1 MIFSAQMNRLLA
13 FFKNGKAA
21 DTNIYKPDDVAAA
34 MSANE
39 AAYAAGISAKHIAS
53 GAFRILPFSGVDG
66 SGETPNL
73 ACTLTGALAAD
84 TVAAVIDTADFSDQ
98 RSKFSSSTGANVIT
112 QSSLTDLHTHKYLAL
127 LIKA

>member
-21 DTNIYKPDDVAAA
+21 DTNIYQPDDVAAA

-53 GAFRILPFSGVDG
+53 GAFRILP
-66 SGETPNL
+66 
-73 ACTLTGALAAD
+73 GALGMGWLEKSFRCSA
-84 TVAAVIDTADFSDQ
+84 
-98 RSKFSSSTGANVIT
+98 RSGNTCGGFIMT
-112 QSSLTDLHTHKYLAL
+112 L
-127 LIKA
+127 